1 MTLHVLFVNNGRDA
15 RSKLL
20 SYRRRLLGRPTGD
33 VFICHMAVGGLILHA
48 RGKLIGHLG
57 KQHTATLAANI
68 EFAQTLALAAMPVNH
83 VTT

>member
-1 MTLHVLFVNNGRDA
+1 MPGGGYVSASVAVAGR
-15 RSKLL
+15 RPHSGC
-20 SYRRRLLGRPTGD
+20 SLGRPTDGD
-33 VFICHMAVGGLILHA
+33 AICHMAVGGLILHA

-68 EFAQTLALAAMPVNH
+68 EFAQTLARAAMPVNH